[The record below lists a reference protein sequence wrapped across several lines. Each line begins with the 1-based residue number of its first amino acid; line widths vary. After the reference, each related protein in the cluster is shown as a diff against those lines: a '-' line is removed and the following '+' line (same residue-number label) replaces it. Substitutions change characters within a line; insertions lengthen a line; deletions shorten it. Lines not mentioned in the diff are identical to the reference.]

1 MGVERRQNK
10 RYRVTGRAE
19 FQADSARETGELVDI
34 GSGGLLVRSQLIP
47 DKGTNVWVQFT
58 VAGYPGAFESRG
70 RVVRSQLDV
79 LAVMFLEPPAELERL
94 LAWLEHRT
102 PPQPQAGA

>member
-1 MGVERRQNK
+1 MGIERRQYK

-19 FQADSARETGELVDI
+19 FQADSERAVSELLDI
-34 GSGGLLVRSQLIP
+34 GTGGLLIRSQLIP
-47 DKGTNVWVQFT
+47 DKGTNLWVQFT
-58 VAGYPGAFESRG
+58 VAGYPGALDSRG

-94 LAWLEHRT
+94 LSWLEHRT
-102 PPQPQAGA
+102 PPQPGA

>member
-1 MGVERRQNK
+1 MGVERRKYK

-19 FQADSARETGELVDI
+19 FQADSERAVGELLDI
-34 GSGGLLVRSQLIP
+34 GTGGLLIRSRLIP
-47 DKGTNVWVQFT
+47 DKGTNIWAQFT
-58 VAGYPGAFESRG
+58 VAGYPGSFETSG

-79 LAVMFLEPPAELERL
+79 VAVMFLEPPTGLEKL

-102 PPQPQAGA
+102 PPQAGT